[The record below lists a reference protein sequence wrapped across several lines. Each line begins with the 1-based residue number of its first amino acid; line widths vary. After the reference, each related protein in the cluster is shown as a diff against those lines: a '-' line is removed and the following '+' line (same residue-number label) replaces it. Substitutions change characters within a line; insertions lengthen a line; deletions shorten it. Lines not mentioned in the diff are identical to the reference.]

1 MKTAPAKGYVC
12 LLVVESLHSNHS
24 FIPEMHREGRRISAT
39 HIMTPL
45 AHVHIL
51 VKNMSDQVGDDD
63 DKKLVSC
70 NSAAI
75 YISRF
80 HSLRDN
86 EQQ

>member
-1 MKTAPAKGYVC
+1 
-12 LLVVESLHSNHS
+12 
-24 FIPEMHREGRRISAT
+24 
-39 HIMTPL
+39 MTPL